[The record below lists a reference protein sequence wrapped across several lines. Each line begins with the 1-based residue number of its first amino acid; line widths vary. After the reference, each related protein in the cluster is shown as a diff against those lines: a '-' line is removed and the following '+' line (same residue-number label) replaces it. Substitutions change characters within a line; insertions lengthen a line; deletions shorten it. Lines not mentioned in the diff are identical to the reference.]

1 MSEFGDGLP
10 PLDERRP
17 FYREACAEWTSKV
30 PEDKEWNP
38 FEVRLIEDRVQ
49 RDHQLQTSLLREK
62 GLRELLSRIYMST
75 ASGHDSGFVRLY
87 VARDMFK
94 EIEATF
100 LKAAVTGE

>member
-30 PEDKEWNP
+30 PADREWNP

-62 GLRELLSRIYMST
+62 DLQQLLREARSFVSVQRFPALSARINK
-75 ASGHDSGFVRLY
+75 A
-87 VARDMFK
+87 
-94 EIEATF
+94 
-100 LKAAVTGE
+100 LKITEWDEEYGE